1 MWFGASTAVER
12 QISGLTGQNL
22 EHLLAV
28 VAQQIFA
35 AAHRLKAA

>member
-1 MWFGASTAVER
+1 MWFGASTGVER

-28 VAQQIFA
+28 AAQQICA
-35 AAHRLKAA
+35 VAHHLKAA